1 MFKVSDSDQ
10 GSGGNMLL
18 GAMVV
23 GVTTEPHG
31 FESYKA

>member
-23 GVTTEPHG
+23 GVTTEPAY
-31 FESYKA
+31 SL